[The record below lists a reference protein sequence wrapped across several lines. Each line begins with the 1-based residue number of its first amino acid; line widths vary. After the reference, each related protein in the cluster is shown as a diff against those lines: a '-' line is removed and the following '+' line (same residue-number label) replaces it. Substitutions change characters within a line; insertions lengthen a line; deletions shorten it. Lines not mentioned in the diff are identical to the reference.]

1 MKTLIISLVTF
12 FSLNCCYS
20 QTFTLKS
27 PDLGGQFTNE
37 FVAGNFGCNGS
48 NKSPALS
55 WQNAPAGTK
64 SYAVTMY
71 DMDAPTGSGFW
82 HWVVVDI
89 PANVQGLKQGA
100 GDVKS
105 GLAPTGCLQTINDV
119 GQAGYQGPCPG
130 EGDQP
135 HRYLITVYA
144 LNTAKLGTTSA
155 STAALSGFM
164 LNKQAIAKASLI
176 VYLKR

>member
-1 MKTLIISLVTF
+1 MKKSIITLFTL
-12 FSLNCCYS
+12 FSINFCYS

-37 FVAGNFGCNGS
+37 FVAGNFGCNGA
-48 NKSPALS
+48 NKSPALN
-55 WQNAPAGTK
+55 WQNIPTGTK
-64 SYAVTMY
+64 SLAVTMY

-89 PANVQGLKQGA
+89 PANVTGLKQGA

-105 GLAPTGCLQTINDV
+105 SLAPAGSLQSINDV
-119 GQAGYQGPCPG
+119 GQPGYQGPCPG

-144 LNTAKLGTTSA
+144 LKTAKLGTTSN

-176 VYLKR
+176 VYFKR